1 MSASITAYI
10 SSPDNKYLCIIHT
23 TIVQVYSLLFQP
35 RCMGKRPWQLPRR
48 TICIS
53 KRGDETSESRFQV
66 YDNVF
71 AQLTCATKSRT
82 IEFLF
87 VLIQLHI
94 ASADGIVFRCCGT
107 SAKAL

>member
-10 SSPDNKYLCIIHT
+10 SSPDNKYLCIQSYKYIHSYFSL
-23 TIVQVYSLLFQP
+23 VAWERGLGSYLVARFVYLK
-35 RCMGKRPWQLPRR
+35 G
-48 TICIS
+48 
-53 KRGDETSESRFQV
+53 ETSESRFQV

-107 SAKAL
+107 TAKAL